1 LAAPLTR
8 EDLTNINTAL
18 KAAKEVKAVI
28 TRAKQ
33 AGLDVEALEAQLLN
47 NEARLQGI
55 KAAFYPNGR
64 AS

>member
-1 LAAPLTR
+1 MAAPLTR

-28 TRAKQ
+28 ARAKQ
-33 AGLDVEALEAQLLN
+33 AGLDVDALEAQLLT

-55 KAAFYPNGR
+55 KAAVYPTGR

>member
-1 LAAPLTR
+1 MAAPLTR

-28 TRAKQ
+28 ARAKQ
-33 AGLDVEALEAQLLN
+33 AGLDVDALEAQLLT

-55 KAAFYPNGR
+55 KQAFYPTGR
-64 AS
+64 A

>member
-1 LAAPLTR
+1 MAAPLTR

-28 TRAKQ
+28 ARAKQ
-33 AGLDVEALEAQLLN
+33 AGLDVEALESQLLS

-55 KAAFYPNGR
+55 KQAFYPTGR
-64 AS
+64 A

>member
-1 LAAPLTR
+1 MAAPLTR

-28 TRAKQ
+28 ARAKQ
-33 AGLDVEALEAQLLN
+33 AGPDVDALEAQLLT

-55 KAAFYPNGR
+55 KQAFYPTGR
-64 AS
+64 A

>member
-1 LAAPLTR
+1 MAAPLTR

-28 TRAKQ
+28 ARAKQ
-33 AGLDVEALEAQLLN
+33 AGLDVDALEAQLLT

-55 KAAFYPNGR
+55 KQAFYPTGR

>member
-1 LAAPLTR
+1 MAAPLTR

-18 KAAKEVKAVI
+18 KAAKEVEAVI
-28 TRAKQ
+28 ARAKQ
-33 AGLDVEALEAQLLN
+33 AGLDVDALEAQLLT

-55 KAAFYPNGR
+55 KAAFYPTGR

>member
-1 LAAPLTR
+1 MAAPLTR

-28 TRAKQ
+28 ARAKQ
-33 AGLDVEALEAQLLN
+33 AGLDVDALEAQLLT
-47 NEARLQGI
+47 NEARLHGI
-55 KAAFYPNGR
+55 KAAFYPTGR

>member
-1 LAAPLTR
+1 MAAPLTR

-28 TRAKQ
+28 ARAKQ
-33 AGLDVEALEAQLLN
+33 AGLDVDALEAQLLT

-55 KAAFYPNGR
+55 KAAFYPTGR

>member
-1 LAAPLTR
+1 MAAPLTR

-28 TRAKQ
+28 ARAKQ
-33 AGLDVEALEAQLLN
+33 AGLDVDALEAQLLT

-55 KAAFYPNGR
+55 KQAFYPTGR
-64 AS
+64 S

>member
-1 LAAPLTR
+1 MAAPLTR

-28 TRAKQ
+28 ARAKQ
-33 AGLDVEALEAQLLN
+33 AGLDVDALEAQLRS

-55 KAAFYPNGR
+55 KAAFYPTGR

>member
-1 LAAPLTR
+1 MAAPLTR

-28 TRAKQ
+28 ARAKQ
-33 AGLDVEALEAQLLN
+33 AGLDVDALEAQLLT
-47 NEARLQGI
+47 NESRLQGI

>member
-1 LAAPLTR
+1 MVAPLTR

-28 TRAKQ
+28 ARAKQ
-33 AGLDVEALEAQLLN
+33 AGLDVDALEAQLLT

-55 KAAFYPNGR
+55 KQAFYPTGR
-64 AS
+64 A

>member
-1 LAAPLTR
+1 MAAPLTR

-28 TRAKQ
+28 ARAKQ
-33 AGLDVEALEAQLLN
+33 AGLAVAALEAQLLT
-47 NEARLQGI
+47 NEARLQGLT
-55 KAAFYPNGR
+55 AAFYPTGR

>member
-1 LAAPLTR
+1 MAAPLTR

-28 TRAKQ
+28 ARAKQ
-33 AGLDVEALEAQLLN
+33 AGLYVDALEAQLLT

-55 KAAFYPNGR
+55 KAAFYPTGR

>member
-1 LAAPLTR
+1 MAAPLTR

-28 TRAKQ
+28 ARAKQ
-33 AGLDVEALEAQLLN
+33 AGLDVDALEAQLLT

>member
-1 LAAPLTR
+1 MAAPLTR

-28 TRAKQ
+28 ARAKQ
-33 AGLDVEALEAQLLN
+33 AGLDVEALEAQLLT

-55 KAAFYPNGR
+55 KAAFYPTG
-64 AS
+64 

>member
-1 LAAPLTR
+1 MAAPLTR

-28 TRAKQ
+28 ARAKQ
-33 AGLDVEALEAQLLN
+33 AGLDVDALEAQLLM

-55 KAAFYPNGR
+55 KQAFYPTGR
-64 AS
+64 A

>member
-1 LAAPLTR
+1 MAAPLTR

-28 TRAKQ
+28 ARAKQ
-33 AGLDVEALEAQLLN
+33 AGLDVDALEALLLT

-55 KAAFYPNGR
+55 KQAFYPTGR
-64 AS
+64 A

>member
-1 LAAPLTR
+1 MAAPLTR

-28 TRAKQ
+28 ARAKQ
-33 AGLDVEALEAQLLN
+33 AGLDVEALEAQLLT

-55 KAAFYPNGR
+55 KAAFYPTGR

>member
-1 LAAPLTR
+1 MAAPLTR

-28 TRAKQ
+28 ARAKQ

-47 NEARLQGI
+47 NESRLQGI
-55 KAAFYPNGR
+55 KQAFYPNGR

>member
-1 LAAPLTR
+1 MAAPLTR

-28 TRAKQ
+28 ARAKQ
-33 AGLDVEALEAQLLN
+33 AGLDVEALEAQLLT

-55 KAAFYPNGR
+55 KQAFYPTGR
-64 AS
+64 A

>member
-1 LAAPLTR
+1 MAAPLTR

-28 TRAKQ
+28 ARAKQ
-33 AGLDVEALEAQLLN
+33 AGLDVDALEAQLLT

-55 KAAFYPNGR
+55 KTAFYPTGR

>member
-1 LAAPLTR
+1 MAAPLTR

-28 TRAKQ
+28 ARAKQ
-33 AGLDVEALEAQLLN
+33 AGLDVDALEAQLLS

-55 KAAFYPNGR
+55 KAAFYPTGR

>member
-1 LAAPLTR
+1 VAAPLTR

-28 TRAKQ
+28 ARAKQ
-33 AGLDVEALEAQLLN
+33 AGLDVDALEAQLLT

-55 KAAFYPNGR
+55 KAAFYPTGR

>member
-1 LAAPLTR
+1 MAAPLTR

-28 TRAKQ
+28 ARAKQ
-33 AGLDVEALEAQLLN
+33 AGLDVEALEAQLLT

-55 KAAFYPNGR
+55 KQAFYPNGR